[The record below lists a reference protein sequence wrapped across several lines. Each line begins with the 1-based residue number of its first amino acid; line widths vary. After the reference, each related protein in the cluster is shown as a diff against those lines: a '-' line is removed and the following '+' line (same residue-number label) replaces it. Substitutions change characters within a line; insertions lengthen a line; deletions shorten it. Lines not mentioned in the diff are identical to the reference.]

1 MGGFLEQL
9 NIEWH
14 GFSGSFSG
22 STLWRHV
29 WRGAGPLDMRVGD
42 TDDSTSASVVLTA
55 YTR

>member
-1 MGGFLEQL
+1 MGGFEQL
-9 NIEWH
+9 NVEWH
-14 GFSGSFSG
+14 GLSGSFSG